1 MILNHPALNL
11 RPFMVIYDI
20 VVPKDNMLRQFNEM
34 GDFSFVFEAL
44 KDKYSLDD
52 VHNMQYHLFVF
63 SNIYC

>member
-1 MILNHPALNL
+1 
-11 RPFMVIYDI
+11 MVIYDI